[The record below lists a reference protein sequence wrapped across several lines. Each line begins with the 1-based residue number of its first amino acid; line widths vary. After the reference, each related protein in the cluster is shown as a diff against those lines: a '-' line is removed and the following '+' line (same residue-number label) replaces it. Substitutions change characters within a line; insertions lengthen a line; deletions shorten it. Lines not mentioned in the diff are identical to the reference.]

1 MKNYL
6 NVRGK
11 LLDCS
16 TPIVMGIL
24 NITPDSFYD
33 GGNIENENDLV
44 NYTGKLI
51 REGVSIIDIGA
62 QSTRPGAELISGKTE
77 WDRLHKPLALLRK
90 TFPEVIFS
98 VDTFHSDVAANAVA
112 EGADIIND
120 ISGGTMDGKMFE
132 TIGRL
137 KIPYVLMHIQGTPQT
152 MQKNPVYI
160 DVVKEVM
167 DFFADRLFRL
177 NAAGVTDIIIDPG
190 FGFGKTIDHNFKL
203 LNNLD
208 LFKIFD
214 RPILAGLSR
223 KSIVNKVIGTKPEN
237 ALNGTTVLNTIALLK
252 GANILRVHDVKEAIE
267 AIILTNQISKIESRN
282 PKVKH
287 EKNL

>member
-16 TPIVMGIL
+16 TPMVMGIL

-33 GGNIENENDLV
+33 GGNFENESSML
-44 NYTGKLI
+44 NYAHKMI
-51 REGVSIIDIGA
+51 DEGAKIIDVGA
-62 QSTRPGAELISGKTE
+62 QSTRPGAELVSSKNE
-77 WDRLHKPLALLRK
+77 WLRLQKPLALLRK

-98 VDTFHSDVAANAVA
+98 VDTFYAEVAANAA
-112 EGADIIND
+112 QEGADIIND
-120 ISGGTMDGKMFE
+120 ISGGTMDMKMFE
-132 TIGRL
+132 TIGRH
-137 KIPYVLMHIQGTPQT
+137 KIPYVLMHIQGNPQS
-152 MQKNPVYI
+152 MQLDPTYK

-167 DFFADRLFRL
+167 DFFSDSIFRL

-190 FGFGKTIDHNFKL
+190 FGFGKTTDHNFKL

-223 KSIVNKVIGTKPEN
+223 KSMVNKVLGTKPEN
-237 ALNGTTVLNTIALLK
+237 ALNGTTVLNTLALLK
-252 GANILRVHDVKEAIE
+252 GANILRVHDVKEAVETIK
-267 AIILTNQISKIESRN
+267 LTGKTSNK
-282 PKVKH
+282 
-287 EKNL
+287 